1 MTAVSIVVMALFH
14 ARRNKPVKDHHVEK
28 NNTNNLISELC

>member
-14 ARRNKPVKDHHVEK
+14 ARQNKPVKDYHVEK
-28 NNTNNLISELC
+28 NRLYVIWCG